1 MYGLVYIFDE
11 TTDISKKM
19 EETYLNE
26 TPYYIFKSDTVEEMK
41 TIWNGSMGKTRD
53 FKKIKENYSTC
64 ITLTRCLIEF

>member
-1 MYGLVYIFDE
+1 
-11 TTDISKKM
+11 M

-41 TIWNGSMGKTRD
+41 TIWNDSMGKTRD
-53 FKKIKENYSTC
+53 FKKIKENYPTC